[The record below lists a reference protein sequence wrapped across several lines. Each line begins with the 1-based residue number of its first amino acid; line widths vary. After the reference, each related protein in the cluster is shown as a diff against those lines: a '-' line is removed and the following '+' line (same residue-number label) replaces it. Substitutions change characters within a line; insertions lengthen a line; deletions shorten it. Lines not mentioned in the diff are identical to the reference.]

1 MFENYSDIMTVSEMA
16 QALGIG
22 MNSAYKLI
30 NGKSICSTRIGRKII
45 IPKKCLIDFIL
56 STNDTH
62 NTEQTF
68 H

>member
-1 MFENYSDIMTVSEMA
+1 MFENYNDIMTVSEMA

-30 NGKSICSTRIGRKII
+30 NDKIIGSKHIGRKII
-45 IPKKCLIDFIL
+45 IPKKCVIDFIL
-56 STNDTH
+56 SAE
-62 NTEQTF
+62 NTSPGEQLF